1 MVEGEKT
8 MEDNTEHGG
17 VGSLAGQVGTTR
29 RVTSGGVGHEAS
41 VGDGS
46 RQWEEPRAKS

>member
-1 MVEGEKT
+1 MGEW
-8 MEDNTEHGG
+8 EAWQ
-17 VGSLAGQVGTTR
+17 VRLATTR
-29 RVTSGGVGHEAS
+29 SVTSGGVGHEAS